1 MARARKRKNTS
12 FSTQMV
18 KCMFL
23 YGKPNREKAVRLAAM
38 QIAFTNLVNTCIEG
52 LSKETGI
59 TEYLVKNDSRSSKIC
74 KLKKQLRPEK
84 INTAYCQ
91 NAFDMA
97 FVQLSNRL
105 LNIKQDMCAVC
116 PSIFTS
122 SKVLFAMSV
131 DGKTKSEMLSAVTEL
146 AEKVKTKKDASF
158 YEACITELSDMEEDV
173 FVFVQHEFQEL
184 YRMTSLEYR
193 IPFVK
198 QTNIPLDAMIMKLEK
213 SETMEAP
220 YVISISDMLHVRGE
234 RIVVPLNTSKHS
246 LNKIRSH
253 KMAGMVSISMKPN
266 SCLKVDWSYQ
276 HAIHQPKTARSV
288 GVDVGISDTLHTS
301 DKKAIGSM
309 KPVIDFYHDEVETSF
324 AALSDMRN
332 KKRHIS
338 HYLKRHKNLPENVR
352 RSLIQKMDKLDQMIQ
367 RADAPYRKKRH
378 YYEMLDHEI
387 KASVNQYIGSI
398 SPDALTVLE
407 KLDIK
412 EFSKSRKSNGMMS
425 TFARGKLQKKLMT
438 ELNWRGYDF
447 VEVEPDYTSQTC
459 PVCSCLDKNNRN
471 GKIFKCVCCGY
482 TEDADYVG
490 SLNIK
495 VRPDDKEIQAVC
507 EKYKNQHTEMQKHIK
522 IVYQLRNDKY
532 KAAASETMPKNGNP
546 GSQEAA

>member
-12 FSTQMV
+12 FSAQMV
-18 KCMFL
+18 KCVFL
-23 YGKPNREKAVRLAAM
+23 YGKPNKEKATRLTAI
-38 QIAFTNLVNTCIEG
+38 QTAFTDLVNTCMEG

-74 KLKKQLRPEK
+74 ELKKQLRPEK
-84 INTAYCQ
+84 VNTAYCQ

-105 LNIKQDMCAVC
+105 LNIKQDMYAAC

-131 DGKTKSEMLSAVTEL
+131 DGKTKSEMLSAMTKL
-146 AEKVKTKKDASF
+146 AEKVKTKKDTSF
-158 YEACITELSDMEEDV
+158 YKACIEELSEMEEDV
-173 FVFVQHEFQEL
+173 FTFVQREFQDL
-184 YRMTSLEYR
+184 YRMISLEYR

-198 QTNIPLDAMIMKLEK
+198 QTNIPLDARIMKLEK

-220 YVISISDMLHVRGE
+220 YAISISDMLHVRGE

-253 KMAGMVSISMKPN
+253 KMAGMASVSMKPGG
-266 SCLKVDWSYQ
+266 CLKVDWSYQ
-276 HAIHQPKTARSV
+276 HSIHQPGTARSV

-301 DKKAIGSM
+301 NKKAIGSM
-309 KPVIDFYHDEVETSF
+309 KPVIDFYHGEVETSF
-324 AALSDMRN
+324 ASLSDMRN
-332 KKRHIS
+332 KKRRIS
-338 HYLKRHKNLPENVR
+338 HYLKRHKNLPEDVR

-367 RADAPYRKKRH
+367 KADAPYRKKRH

-387 KASVNQYIGSI
+387 KASVNKYIGFI
-398 SPDALTVLE
+398 SPDTLTVLE
-407 KLDIK
+407 RLDIK
-412 EFSKSRKSNGMMS
+412 EFSKSSKSNGMMS

-459 PVCSCLDKNNRN
+459 PVCSCLDKKNRN

-495 VRPDDKEIQAVC
+495 ARPDDKEIQDVC

-532 KAAASETMPKNGNP
+532 KAAAGETMPKNGNP

>member
-12 FSTQMV
+12 FSAQMV
-18 KCMFL
+18 KCVFL
-23 YGKPNREKAVRLAAM
+23 YGKPNKEKATRLTAI
-38 QIAFTNLVNTCIEG
+38 QTAFTDLVNTCMEG

-74 KLKKQLRPEK
+74 ELKKQLRPEK
-84 INTAYCQ
+84 VNTAYCQ

-105 LNIKQDMCAVC
+105 LNIKQDMYAAC

-131 DGKTKSEMLSAVTEL
+131 DGKTKSEMLSAMTKL
-146 AEKVKTKKDASF
+146 AEKVKTKKDTSF
-158 YEACITELSDMEEDV
+158 YKACIEELSEMEEDV
-173 FVFVQHEFQEL
+173 FTFAQREFQDL
-184 YRMTSLEYR
+184 YRMISLEYR

-198 QTNIPLDAMIMKLEK
+198 QTNIPLDARIMKLEK

-220 YVISISDMLHVRGE
+220 YAISISDMLHVRGE

-253 KMAGMVSISMKPN
+253 KMAGMASVSMKPGG
-266 SCLKVDWSYQ
+266 CLKVDWSYQ
-276 HAIHQPKTARSV
+276 HSIHQPGTARSV

-301 DKKAIGSM
+301 NKKAIGSM
-309 KPVIDFYHDEVETSF
+309 KPVIDFYHGEVETSF
-324 AALSDMRN
+324 ASLSDMRN
-332 KKRHIS
+332 KKRRIS
-338 HYLKRHKNLPENVR
+338 HYLKRHKNLPEDVR

-367 RADAPYRKKRH
+367 KADAPYRKKRH
-378 YYEMLDHEI
+378 YYGMLDHEI
-387 KASVNQYIGSI
+387 KASVNKYIGFI
-398 SPDALTVLE
+398 SPDTLTVLE
-407 KLDIK
+407 RLDIK
-412 EFSKSRKSNGMMS
+412 EFSKSSKSNGMMS

-459 PVCSCLDKNNRN
+459 PVCSCLDKKNRN

-495 VRPDDKEIQAVC
+495 ARTDDKKIQDVC
-507 EKYKNQHTEMQKHIK
+507 EKYKNQHTEMQKYIK
-522 IVYQLRNDKY
+522 IVYQSRNDKY
-532 KAAASETMPKNGNP
+532 KAAAGETMPKNGDP

>member
-12 FSTQMV
+12 FGTQMV
-18 KCMFL
+18 KCVFL

-38 QIAFTNLVNTCIEG
+38 QIAFTKLVNTCIEG
-52 LSKETGI
+52 LSKESGI

-74 KLKKQLRPEK
+74 ELKKQLRPEK
-84 INTAYCQ
+84 VNTAYCQ

-105 LNIKQDMCAVC
+105 LNIKQDMYAVC

-146 AEKVKTKKDASF
+146 AEKVKTRRDTSF
-158 YEACITELSDMEEDV
+158 YNDCIAELSDMEEDV
-173 FVFVQHEFQEL
+173 FTFVQREFQEL
-184 YRMTSLEYR
+184 YR

-198 QTNIPLDAMIMKLEK
+198 QANIPLDARIMKMEK
-213 SETMEAP
+213 SETVKAP

-234 RIVVPLNTSKHS
+234 RMVVPLNTSKHS

-266 SCLKVDWSYQ
+266 GCLKVDWSYQ
-276 HAIHQPKTARSV
+276 HAIHQPKTVRSV

-309 KPVIDFYHDEVETSF
+309 KPVIDFYHDKVETSF
-324 AALSDMRN
+324 ASLSDMRN

-338 HYLKRHKNLPENVR
+338 HYLKRHKNLPEDVR

-387 KASVNQYIGSI
+387 KTSVNKYIGSI
-398 SPDALTVLE
+398 SHDTLTVLE
-407 KLDIK
+407 KLDMK

-471 GKIFKCVCCGY
+471 GKIFKCGFS
-482 TEDADYVG
+482 G
-490 SLNIK
+490 SSI
-495 VRPDDKEIQAVC
+495 A
-507 EKYKNQHTEMQKHIK
+507 
-522 IVYQLRNDKY
+522 
-532 KAAASETMPKNGNP
+532 
-546 GSQEAA
+546 

>member
-12 FSTQMV
+12 FGTQMV
-18 KCMFL
+18 KCVFL
-23 YGKPNREKAVRLAAM
+23 YGKPNREKAARLAAM
-38 QIAFTNLVNTCIEG
+38 QIAFTNIVNTCIEG

-84 INTAYCQ
+84 VNTAYCQ

-198 QTNIPLDAMIMKLEK
+198 QTNIPLDARIMKLEK

-266 SCLKVDWSYQ
+266 GCLKVDWSYQ

-301 DKKAIGSM
+301 DRKAIGSM
-309 KPVIDFYHDEVETSF
+309 KPVIDFYHDKVETSF
-324 AALSDMRN
+324 ASLSDMRN

-338 HYLKRHKNLPENVR
+338 HYLKRHKNLPEDVR

-398 SPDALTVLE
+398 SPNTLTVLE

-532 KAAASETMPKNGNP
+532 KAA
-546 GSQEAA
+546 

>member
-1 MARARKRKNTS
+1 
-12 FSTQMV
+12 
-18 KCMFL
+18 
-23 YGKPNREKAVRLAAM
+23 
-38 QIAFTNLVNTCIEG
+38 
-52 LSKETGI
+52 
-59 TEYLVKNDSRSSKIC
+59 
-74 KLKKQLRPEK
+74 
-84 INTAYCQ
+84 
-91 NAFDMA
+91 
-97 FVQLSNRL
+97 
-105 LNIKQDMCAVC
+105 
-116 PSIFTS
+116 
-122 SKVLFAMSV
+122 
-131 DGKTKSEMLSAVTEL
+131 MLSAVKEL

-158 YEACITELSDMEEDV
+158 YEACITELSDMEEDA

-198 QTNIPLDAMIMKLEK
+198 QTNIPLDARIMKLEK

-253 KMAGMVSISMKPN
+253 KMAGMVFISMKPN

-309 KPVIDFYHDEVETSF
+309 NPVINFYHDEVETSF
-324 AALSDMRN
+324 AAMSDMRN

-338 HYLKRHKNLPENVR
+338 HYLKRHKNLPEDVR

-398 SPDALTVLE
+398 SPDTLTVLE

-482 TEDADYVG
+482 TEDAE
-490 SLNIK
+490 
-495 VRPDDKEIQAVC
+495 PE
-507 EKYKNQHTEMQKHIK
+507 
-522 IVYQLRNDKY
+522 YQ
-532 KAAASETMPKNGNP
+532 STP
-546 GSQEAA
+546 GR